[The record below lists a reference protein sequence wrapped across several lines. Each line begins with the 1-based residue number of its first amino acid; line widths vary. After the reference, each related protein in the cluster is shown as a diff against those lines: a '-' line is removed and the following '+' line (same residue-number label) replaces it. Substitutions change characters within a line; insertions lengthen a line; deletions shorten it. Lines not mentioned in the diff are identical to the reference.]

1 MDDQKHEFDD
11 EPSRSQRK
19 REALEVFDAAEAL
32 VALSDAQLAK
42 IPLSDELRALVIE
55 SRRITSHIARKRQLQ
70 FLAKQMR
77 RRDDELPPILAAL
90 AHGRDERRRAAA
102 ATHRVEA
109 WRTRLLD
116 EGDEALGQFVEAHP
130 SADRHHLR
138 QLVRRAREERNSNKA
153 PSAARELFRELREL
167 LSGDEV

>member
-1 MDDQKHEFDD
+1 MDDQNHELGD
-11 EPSRSQRK
+11 EPSRSQLK

-42 IPLSDELRALVIE
+42 MPLSDEIRALVIE
-55 SRRITSHIARKRQLQ
+55 SRRITSHIARKRQIG

-77 RRDDELPPILAAL
+77 RRDDELPPIFAAL
-90 AHGRDERRRAAA
+90 AQGRDERRKASA

-109 WRTRLLD
+109 WRTRLLE
-116 EGDEALGQFVEAHP
+116 EGDEALGQLVDAHP

-138 QLVRRAREERNSNKA
+138 QLVRRAIDERKANKA